1 MEFIN
6 DDIKEIE
13 NRSVVELIKV
23 NLVPSTVNSIVT
35 IDKKGI
41 VTGVRIDE
49 KEFTSVVT
57 SLIETFSGTRNYTL
71 ALVTSKTN
79 IKSITLNVIDSLL
92 GSINSSIF
100 VVLSDNMHP
109 SLKLDSSVVT
119 YLTNLT
125 KSYDNEFV

>member
-13 NRSVVELIKV
+13 NRSVVELVKI

-35 IDKKGI
+35 TNKKGI
-41 VTGVRIDE
+41 VTDVRIDE
-49 KEFTSVVT
+49 KEFTSIVT

-109 SLKLDSSVVT
+109 SLKLDSFVVT